1 MDLDGLEAQMGKLR
15 KAIRQATSAGRHA
28 EARALRARLRETER
42 QWDAEV
48 EQPATQPPLVPVRE
62 QVHRALTLLGAPT
75 AARMIVAVDE
85 SFFGGQ
91 MANTQ
96 LTSLRRDEEKSYRS
110 APGARPYYLCAALSS
125 ELLSPARGL
134 LALSTWALPQRIIGP
149 LSPRTDF
156 LTSAVRLAQHLM
168 RLDDASP
175 GAFRLLG
182 QLAQNIPGAGD
193 GFGPADPAK
202 VIAAAGAE
210 LAVHQERD
218 QMDRREAAARAADRL
233 GPVEQL
239 FGSGLKTV
247 RSA

>member
-15 KAIRQATSAGRHA
+15 TAIRQATAAGRHA
-28 EARALRARLRETER
+28 EARALRARLREAER
-42 QWDAEV
+42 QWDTGV
-48 EQPATQPPLVPVRE
+48 EQPSAQPALVPVRE

-75 AARMIVAVDE
+75 AAKMIVAVDE
-85 SFFGGQ
+85 SFFDGQ

-110 APGARPYYLCAALSS
+110 APGARPYYLCAALTS

-134 LALSTWALPQRIIGP
+134 LALSTWELPQRIIGP

-156 LTSAVRLAQHLM
+156 LTSAIRLAEHLT
-168 RLDDASP
+168 RLETASP

-182 QLAQNIPGAGD
+182 RLAQNIPGGAD
-193 GFGPADPAK
+193 GFGPGDPAR
-202 VIAAAGAE
+202 VIAAAEAE

-239 FGSGLKTV
+239 FGSGVKAV